1 MDSVKELSVVIAAG
15 SGRARVKR
23 CLKSLEAAGARELC
37 EVIVVSPRLVKGPEW
52 VRYLAA
58 PPRTPYASLR
68 AAGLSAASAPLAAV
82 LSEDYTV
89 DAAWLEH
96 ALKAGGADV
105 TAGLTLPP
113 SKGGLAARAA
123 WLWEYAHLASPMHAG
138 PLRRGEAALAPAGN
152 VIYRRDR
159 IDPKAF
165 EDARSEMEYHRR
177 MFDSGLKFSR
187 DPDLVAEYGPP
198 HLRRFVRHRARW
210 SEAWARARAKG
221 MSRPGRWA
229 AAASRLLLPPL
240 LLARF
245 AVRILRKP
253 RYWLTSLAG
262 LPLFVVFACAQAYG
276 EARAY
281 LEHG

>member
-1 MDSVKELSVVIAAG
+1 MKELSVVIASG

-23 CLKSLEAAGARELC
+23 CLQSLEAAGAKERC
-37 EVIVVSPRLVKGPEW
+37 EVIVVSPRLVKGPDW
-52 VRYLAA
+52 VRFLAA
-58 PPRTPYASLR
+58 PPRTPYSALR

-89 DAAWLEH
+89 GAAWLEH
-96 ALKAGGADV
+96 ALRAGDADV

-123 WLWEYAHLASPMHAG
+123 WLWEYAHLAAPAHGG
-138 PLRRGEAALAPAGN
+138 PLRRGEAAMAPAGN

-159 IDPKAF
+159 IDPK
-165 EDARSEMEYHRR
+165 ELEEARSEMDYHRR
-177 MFDSGLKFSR
+177 MFDSGLSFSR
-187 DPDLVAEYGPP
+187 NPELVAEYGPP
-198 HLRRFVRHRARW
+198 RLRRFVRHRARW
-210 SEAWARARAKG
+210 SEAWARPRALG
-221 MSRPGRWA
+221 MSRLRRWA
-229 AAASRLLLPPL
+229 TAASRIALPPM

-245 AVRILRKP
+245 AWRILRKP
-253 RYWLTSLAG
+253 RYWLTSLAA